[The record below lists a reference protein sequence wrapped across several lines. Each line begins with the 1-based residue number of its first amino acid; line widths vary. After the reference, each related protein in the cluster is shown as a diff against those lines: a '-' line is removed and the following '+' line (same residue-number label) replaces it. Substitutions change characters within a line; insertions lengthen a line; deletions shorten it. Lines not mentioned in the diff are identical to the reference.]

1 MGSSWIRDG
10 ASVPC
15 IARWTL
21 NHWTTQEALEYIF
34 NMEFTEA
41 SNESL
46 VECEGYRGVNDAP
59 KALFLRKEL
68 FLRQYFKT
76 VHIFHEILPVVYQV
90 LPESIHPLH
99 SAFINNFKKGQF

>member
-1 MGSSWIRDG
+1 MWHTGLVVLQHVGSSWIRDG

-68 FLRQYFKT
+68 PSNDWGRLRKNIFFKRGRYL
-76 VHIFHEILPVVYQV
+76 EL
-90 LPESIHPLH
+90 
-99 SAFINNFKKGQF
+99 NF